1 MCTCEKF
8 QNIFKKRL
16 TYTYDYVIIYT
27 YLRKGG
33 NKMADK
39 KKSNKE
45 ILISALLDFVIGLL
59 LLIIDKIID

>member
-1 MCTCEKF
+1 
-8 QNIFKKRL
+8 
-16 TYTYDYVIIYT
+16 
-27 YLRKGG
+27 
-33 NKMADK
+33 MADK